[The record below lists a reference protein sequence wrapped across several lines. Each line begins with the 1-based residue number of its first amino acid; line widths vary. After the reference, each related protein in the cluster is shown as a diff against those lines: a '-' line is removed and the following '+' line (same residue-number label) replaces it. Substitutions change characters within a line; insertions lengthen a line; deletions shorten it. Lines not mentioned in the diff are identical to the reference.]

1 MMPIALLPVPK
12 KLTFF
17 LLPVTFYY
25 PPSYYTQ
32 NSQLELTLTT
42 EHLYDGERI

>member
-1 MMPIALLPVPK
+1 VPGHK

-17 LLPVTFYY
+17 LFPVTFYY

-32 NSQLELTLTT
+32 NSQLKLTLTT
-42 EHLYDGERI
+42 EHLYDGKGI